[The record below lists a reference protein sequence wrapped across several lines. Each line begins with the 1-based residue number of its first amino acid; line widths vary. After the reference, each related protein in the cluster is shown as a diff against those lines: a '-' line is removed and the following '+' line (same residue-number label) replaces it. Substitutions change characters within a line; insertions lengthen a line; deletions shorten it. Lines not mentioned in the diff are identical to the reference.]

1 MLRISDFA
9 QLSRVS
15 PKALRLYDRMGL
27 LKPIQ
32 VDSLNGY
39 RYYSAS
45 QLPRLNRILVF
56 KELGFSLEEI
66 SKLLNDNISTKEI
79 RGMLLLKHS
88 EIQQRVLADKMRLA
102 RVETRLQELEI
113 EGKMPNYEVILKPV
127 SSQLVAATVGVI
139 PNYDECGAIFDRMF
153 EEAFSYVF
161 SQGIKQVGSGIS
173 IYHDTKLRDRY
184 IPVEAA
190 APIYEKIPN
199 SENVWVYELPG
210 IEEMACV
217 VHHGAFSSLG
227 KAYNALLEWVE
238 KNGYQIVGS
247 TREIYLEYEK
257 DGDESKYVTE
267 IQVPVEKYG
276 NN

>member
-45 QLPRLNRILVF
+45 QLSRLNRIVVF

-66 SKLLNDNISTKEI
+66 SQLLNENISTEEI
-79 RGMLLLKHS
+79 RGMLRLKHS
-88 EIQQRVLADKMRLA
+88 EIQQRVLEDHMRLR
-102 RVETRLQELEI
+102 RVEMRLQELEM

-127 SSQLVAATVGVI
+127 ASQIVAATVGII

-153 EEAFSYVF
+153 DEAFSYVF
-161 SQGIKQVGSGIS
+161 SQGIKQVGNGIS
-173 IYHDTKLRDRY
+173 IYHDTKLRDHH

-199 SENVWVYELPG
+199 SEKIWVYELPG
-210 IEEMACV
+210 VEQMACV
-217 VHHGAFSSLG
+217 VHHGEFSSLG
-227 KAYNALLEWVE
+227 KAYNTLLEWVE
-238 KNGYQIVGS
+238 KNGYQVVGS
-247 TREIYLEYEK
+247 TREVYLEYEK

-267 IQVPVEKYG
+267 VQIPVEKYS

>member
-45 QLPRLNRILVF
+45 QLSRLNRILVF

-66 SKLLNDNISTKEI
+66 SKLLNINISPEEI
-79 RGMLLLKHS
+79 RGMLRLKHS
-88 EIQQRVLADKMRLA
+88 EIQQRVLEDQIRLK
-102 RVETRLQELEI
+102 RVEIRLQELEM

-127 SSQLVAATVGVI
+127 ASQMVAATVGVI

-153 EEAFSYVF
+153 DEVFSYAF
-161 SQGIKQVGSGIS
+161 SQGIKQIGSGIS

-190 APIYEKIPN
+190 APIYEKIPS
-199 SENVWVYELPG
+199 SEKVWIYELPAV
-210 IEEMACV
+210 EEMACV
-217 VHHGAFSSLG
+217 IHHGEFSSLG
-227 KAYNALLEWVE
+227 KAYRTLLEWVE
-238 KNGYQIVGS
+238 KNGYRVVGS
-247 TREIYLEYEK
+247 TREVYLEYEK
-257 DGDESKYVTE
+257 GGDESKYVTE
-267 IQVPVEKYG
+267 VQIPVEKYS

>member
-45 QLPRLNRILVF
+45 QLSRLHRIVVF

-66 SKLLNDNISTKEI
+66 SKLLNENISPEEI
-79 RGMLLLKHS
+79 RGMLRLKHS
-88 EIQQRVLADKMRLA
+88 EIYQRVLEDQIRLK
-102 RVETRLQELEI
+102 RVESRLQELEI

-127 SSQLVAATVGVI
+127 ASQLVAATVGVI
-139 PNYDECGAIFDRMF
+139 PNYDECGVIFDRMF
-153 EEAFSYVF
+153 EETFSYAF
-161 SQGIKQVGSGIS
+161 SQGIKQVSSGIS
-173 IYHDTKLRDRY
+173 IYHDTKLRDKH

-190 APIYEKIPN
+190 TPIYEKIPD
-199 SENVWVYELPG
+199 SGKVWVYELPAV
-210 IEEMACV
+210 EEMACV
-217 VHHGAFSSLG
+217 VHHGEFSGLG
-227 KAYNALLEWVE
+227 KAYSTLLEWLE
-238 KNGYQIVGS
+238 KNGYRIIGS
-247 TREIYLEYEK
+247 TREVYLEYEK
-257 DGDESKYVTE
+257 DGDPSKYVTE
-267 IQVPVEKYG
+267 VQIPVEKYSS
-276 NN
+276 N